1 MTNPETLTCR
11 AIDGTELP
19 SLYWPVDTMKGMVCI
34 LHGLGEHIGRYNDF
48 AGAANSAGLAVFGAD
63 FRGHGR
69 APGEECFVKSF
80 DEYSWDATAMLV
92 AARGLANGR
101 PLFLMGHSMGGAVAL
116 RVMTVRSE
124 WRGAVAGLI
133 SSSAALKIGRE
144 VSPLLLKLAPLVARL
159 APRLRLQP
167 LDPAVMSRDPKQ
179 VEAYRTD
186 PLVSHRAA
194 PARTANELLK
204 VIVTNRYVMPKLTMP
219 LYVLHGDAD
228 QLTDVDGSRELHAT
242 WGGSDKT
249 LRIWPGSFHE
259 PLHDLDSAAATTEL
273 LDWIVARC
281 PQE

>member
-1 MTNPETLTCR
+1 MTVPQVLTCR
-11 AIDGTELP
+11 AIDGIELP
-19 SLYWPVDTMKGMVCI
+19 ALYWPSDSMRGMICI
-34 LHGLGEHIGRYNDF
+34 LHGLGEHIGRYQGF
-48 AGAANSAGLAVFGAD
+48 AERANAAGLGVFGAD

-69 APGEECFVKSF
+69 APGEACFVKTF

-92 AARGLANGR
+92 AARGLAQGT
-101 PLFLMGHSMGGAVAL
+101 PLFLMGHSMGGAIAL

-124 WRGAVAGLI
+124 WRGAIAGLI

-167 LDPAVMSRDPKQ
+167 LDPAVMSRDPKE

-186 PLVSHRAA
+186 PLICHQAA

-228 QLTDVDGSRELHAT
+228 VLTDVDGSRELHAA
-242 WGGSDKT
+242 WGGEDKT
-249 LRIWPGSFHE
+249 LRIWPGSYHE
-259 PLHDLDSAAATTEL
+259 VLHDLDGAAVSAEL
-273 LDWIVARC
+273 IDWISARC
-281 PQE
+281 PRE